1 MRARTRARAAIFV
14 QIGAENFS
22 EMCVRVSAYI
32 TCKVPTCAHTSACP
46 FLAKKNFLY
55 LFLEKNP
62 FLARK
67 KKNSDFFSGK
77 MCGCVC
83 ACGRE
88 NRGAGACVR
97 GYKNVCDVRAGAD
110 ENPRTLKVCFIDIFP

>member
-1 MRARTRARAAIFV
+1 MRACARTRTRACAAIFV

-67 KKNSDFFSGK
+67 KKIQIFFPEK
-77 MCGCVC
+77 C
-83 ACGRE
+83 
-88 NRGAGACVR
+88 AGACA
-97 GYKNVCDVRAGAD
+97 RAGAKT
-110 ENPRTLKVCFIDIFP
+110 EVRVRACGGTKMCAMCVRVRTKIRAH